1 MYFTLLYMT
10 IHDYII
16 FLVLYYSVLHVGGY
30 LFVIGGEVV
39 VNGNIGNT
47 SQPLF
52 NVEKYDVLS
61 DTWVFEQSIPG
72 M

>member
-1 MYFTLLYMT
+1 MLYC
-10 IHDYII
+10 IALYI
-16 FLVLYYSVLHVGGY
+16 GGY

-39 VNGNIGNT
+39 VSGDIGNT

-52 NVEKYDVLS
+52 NVEKYDVVS